1 MDLNEITIEAG
12 NDGSRKR
19 KTKVSK
25 RQMNKAKRY
34 VFSHIILSVK
44 P

>member
-34 VFSHIILSVK
+34 VFSHILSVK